1 MPDPTT
7 FSRSGEFVLRTVGT
21 EAILVPIRNRVGDL
35 DSIYVMTPVAVRV
48 WELLD
53 GVRNAGDIAE
63 IIAGEYEVSADTAQR
78 DVTDLLQ
85 ALQDAGLIRTV

>member
-1 MPDPTT
+1 MPT

-53 GVRNAGDIAE
+53 GIRNSGDIAE
-63 IIAGEYEVSADTAQR
+63 IIAGEYEVSPDTAQR